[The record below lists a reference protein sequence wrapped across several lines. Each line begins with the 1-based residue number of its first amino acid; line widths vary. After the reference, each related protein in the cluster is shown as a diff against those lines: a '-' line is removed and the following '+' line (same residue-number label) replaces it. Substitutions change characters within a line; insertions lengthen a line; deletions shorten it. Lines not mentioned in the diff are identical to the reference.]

1 MLIRPLKDSA
11 ISIVSQGSSQIISI
25 PPAKKSAMTY
35 FVGAFMLFW
44 LGGWAFGEI
53 SVVRLLL
60 TGTPE
65 TAQIFL
71 VFWLCAW
78 TVGGIYAFAS
88 VRRIFQRSVAE
99 SITLEPGGLV
109 RDSGVPPYEMPT
121 SRSFSWK
128 AAFPK
133 RTTTRIES
141 RSLSTLRLR
150 EGDGGNRLT
159 VDAGVERMEL
169 AKAATDVEREWLFQ
183 VLSERYGLGA
193 PR

>member
-1 MLIRPLKDSA
+1 M
-11 ISIVSQGSSQIISI
+11 
-25 PPAKKSAMTY
+25 
-35 FVGAFMLFW
+35 
-44 LGGWAFGEI
+44 
-53 SVVRLLL
+53 LL
-60 TGTPE
+60 TR
-65 TAQIFL
+65 TAEAATIFL

-88 VRRIFQRSVAE
+88 VRRIFQRPVAE

-133 RTTTRIES
+133 RITSRIDS

-150 EGDGGNRLT
+150 EGDAGNRLT
-159 VDAGVERMEL
+159 VDAGVERIEL

-183 VLSERYGLGA
+183 VLSERYGVGA